1 MPLYRCPKCGRTVEK
16 PEGAYYCKV
25 CGRDAIMQ
33 KLEVNPS
40 KPLKLRWVEDDAG
53 IYWTATKDFLH
64 ALYYDEED
72 KVYVWYIFDWADWE
86 DVKRGRLFVPIY
98 SYKVIETTDLEEAKD
113 KVLMGTER
121 KSLLISDEEKRS
133 TAYHLSLIHI

>member
-98 SYKVIETTDLEEAKD
+98 SYKVIETTDLEEAKRW
-113 KVLMGTER
+113 VEENMIGRLIPAYPER
-121 KSLLISDEEKRS
+121 VDELVMLRNM
-133 TAYHLSLIHI
+133 